1 MESTSLD
8 QLSKAI
14 WPSFNVFLYSL
25 SKVLNLCLLCGL
37 LVWDKKMVHTQFNW
51 YWHHVPTF
59 APYKVEAMFLPLIL
73 AHTGSS
79 QSVKTASIV
88 LQSLTPNAQSVFK
101 VLAEHQ
107 LAHPDEEGEQLAPL
121 LTTAFCNNQQQ

>member
-1 MESTSLD
+1 MESTCLD

-14 WPSFNVFLYSL
+14 WPSFNVFAVKSFY
-25 SKVLNLCLLCGL
+25 LCLLYGL

-107 LAHPDEEGEQLAPL
+107 IAHPDEEGKQLL
-121 LTTAFCNNQQQ
+121 HF